1 MKWSRDLRIARR
13 GLRTALRAASAMI
26 APPLARKAAHAA
38 IVRNTINASAAGEL
52 ISVPDFAADPAGLS
66 MLAYRP
72 SGLPSGAPLVVLL
85 HGCGQ
90 DPAVFAAESG
100 WMALADRAGMALVL
114 PTQSPENNR
123 QGCFNW
129 FRPSDVARGLGEA
142 QSIRAMADKA
152 VRRFASD
159 PRAIHVVGLSAGGAM
174 AAALLAAYPDV
185 FAAGASVAGLP
196 VGAAD
201 GVASALARMAQA
213 GPDGRSPEEWADQV
227 RRAAPANYSG
237 PWPRL
242 SVWQG
247 GRDTV
252 VDAANAPLLALQW
265 RALHGLAEAPSVR
278 TEYGSARREAWG
290 PAGRPLVELWTIP
303 AMTHGYPVAAAGVP
317 SSPVLASSVL
327 PAGISA
333 TQRIAEFWGVA

>member
-1 MKWSRDLRIARR
+1 MMAPPAARGAPHRAIAR
-13 GLRTALRAASAMI
+13 
-26 APPLARKAAHAA
+26 AA
-38 IVRNTINASAAGEL
+38 ITASAAGQL
-52 ISVPDFAADPAGLS
+52 ITVPDFAADPAGLS

-72 SGLPSGAPLVVLL
+72 SGLTSGAPLVVLL

-90 DPAVFAAESG
+90 DPAAFAAQSG
-100 WMALADRAGMALVL
+100 WMALADRVGLALVL

-129 FRPSDVARGLGEA
+129 FRPAQVGRGLGEA
-142 QSIRAMADKA
+142 QSIRAMVAA
-152 VRRFASD
+152 AARRFASGQ
-159 PRAIHVVGLSAGGAM
+159 RAVYVVGLSAGGAM

-201 GVASALARMAQA
+201 GVASALTRMAQA
-213 GPDGRSPEEWADQV
+213 GPDGRSPEDWADQV
-227 RRAAPANYSG
+227 RRAGPAGFGG

-247 GRDTV
+247 GLDNV
-252 VDAANAPLLALQW
+252 VDPANAPLLALQW
-265 RALHGLAEAPSVR
+265 RALYGLAAAPSVT

-290 PAGRPLVELWTIP
+290 PAGRPQVELWTIP

-317 SSPVLASSVL
+317 ASAVL